1 MMGAFYSFEGPF
13 QSYLEIP
20 CWHWGGLQNF
30 PSVWQGCLLPDLSAM
45 APVSITGSNKPEFKQ
60 VLILLLVS
68 SHGLCAQTPVDTNA
82 RHVDSRALAPL
93 ARERAAGLGTEQRQ
107 HLQVLLYSLP
117 GCMEEVPI
125 TSCWDPV
132 TGHTGMVQS
141 CIRGSSNLV
150 LVILAAYIQCQVPLT
165 QLTPRL
171 QLNIWR
177 DLEC

>member
-1 MMGAFYSFEGPF
+1 MALGRSPELSLCMARLPIARPF
-13 QSYLEIP
+13 CYGTS
-20 CWHWGGLQNF
+20 F
-30 PSVWQGCLLPDLSAM
+30 PSQDPTSLSL
-45 APVSITGSNKPEFKQ
+45 KQ
-60 VLILLLVS
+60 LLILLLVS
-68 SHGLCAQTPVDTNA
+68 SHGLCAKTPVDTNA

-117 GCMEEVPI
+117 GCMKEVPI

-141 CIRGSSNLV
+141 CIRGSSNLI